1 MGRAFCVRPILFEMM
16 RPVGMIRAIAFL
28 FLLPVLLGVQSA
40 SADMAAGKAK
50 AEAACQTCHGIDGK
64 ATIPT
69 AANLSG
75 QQKGY
80 LVAQLE
86 AYRSGKRNHEQMGII
101 AKMLNDQDIENLAE
115 WYSSIKVIIEMPR

>member
-1 MGRAFCVRPILFEMM
+1 MGI
-16 RPVGMIRAIAFL
+16 IRAILFHFSLPIFL
-28 FLLPVLLGVQSA
+28 GGLIVVLVSQSP
-40 SADMAAGKAK
+40 SADVAAGKAK
-50 AEAACQTCHGIDGK
+50 AEAACQTCHGINGK

-69 AANLSG
+69 AANISG

-80 LVAQLE
+80 LIAQLE

-101 AKMLNDQDIENLAE
+101 AKMLSDRDIENLAE